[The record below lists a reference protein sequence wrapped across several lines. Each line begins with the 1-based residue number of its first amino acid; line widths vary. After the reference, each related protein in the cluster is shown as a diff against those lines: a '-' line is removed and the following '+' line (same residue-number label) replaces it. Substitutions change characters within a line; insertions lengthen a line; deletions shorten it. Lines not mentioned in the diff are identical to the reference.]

1 MPATQAA
8 VSQPQGISRGGQMP
22 KTKAWAMLRMLRVGA
37 VAILG
42 SASLY
47 YLSAGLWF
55 MNLGALIVG
64 GAIGVF
70 AFVFAV
76 KDKSRHIGS
85 SNLLKQPTVN
95 GLLSAPVSPSSS
107 LDRLYD
113 DDDFWRRRLTPGT
126 VEYYGY
132 NPFQND

>member
-1 MPATQAA
+1 
-8 VSQPQGISRGGQMP
+8 
-22 KTKAWAMLRMLRVGA
+22 MLRMLRVGA

-64 GAIGVF
+64 GAVGVF

>member
-1 MPATQAA
+1 
-8 VSQPQGISRGGQMP
+8 MP

-64 GAIGVF
+64 GAVGVF